1 LRIRQRSK
9 EKRRDSGTRRL
20 FPDCGSF
27 GEMTERKW
35 RNSEDWQQEGL
46 LGLVGRSTG
55 ADWSAVDLNGA
66 LNPDA

>member
-1 LRIRQRSK
+1 
-9 EKRRDSGTRRL
+9 L
-20 FPDCGSF
+20 FPDSGSF